1 MQTSRRFSI
10 ATHVLLCL
18 RAFRDLKATSVFLAG
33 SVNVHP
39 VVVRNVLGRLKR
51 AGLVAVAAGTGG
63 ARLAREPR
71 AITLLDVY
79 RAVED
84 HRDGLFAF
92 HDHPNPRCPVGKHV
106 RGILENHLRTAQ
118 RRLEASL
125 AQTTLADIEK
135 EWRTLRP
142 KI

>member
-18 RAFRDLKATSVFLAG
+18 RAFRNLKATSVFLAG

-39 VVVRNVLGRLKR
+39 VVVRDILGRLKR
-51 AGLVAVAAGTGG
+51 AGLAAVAAGTGG

-71 AITLLDVY
+71 AITLLDIY

-84 HRDGLFAF
+84 HRDALFSF
-92 HDHPNPRCPVGKHV
+92 HDHPNPRCPVGKHIRRV
-106 RGILENHLRTAQ
+106 LGDHLRTAQ

-125 AQTTLADIEK
+125 AQTTLADLEK
-135 EWRTLRP
+135 EWRALQP
-142 KI
+142 KP